1 MPGNSFIRWVKG
13 RRSGSKNTR
22 KYCDG
27 CGGSVFR
34 PCLEVLTID
43 LIHDWCQ
50 RGTVSRLVFLAL
62 DQWRALI
69 VWSPWREKRLRWQEP
84 IVTIYGSTSS
94 TASLHNCTPALRL
107 VAVTLVFQA
116 SCHVSQ
122 SVPPSNQPPPTPT
135 PPSLPQPS
143 IFFLSA
149 LKNSQ
154 IKRK

>member
-34 PCLEVLTID
+34 PCLEVSTID

-50 RGTVSRLVFLAL
+50 RGTVSRLVFVAH

-69 VWSPWREKRLRWQEP
+69 VWSPWREKGLRWQEP

-94 TASLHNCTPALRL
+94 TASLHDCSPALCL
-107 VAVTLVFQA
+107 VAVTLVF
-116 SCHVSQ
+116 CHVSQ
-122 SVPPSNQPPPTPT
+122 SVPPPPP

-143 IFFLSA
+143 IFFYPLSKTA
-149 LKNSQ
+149 KLK
-154 IKRK
+154 